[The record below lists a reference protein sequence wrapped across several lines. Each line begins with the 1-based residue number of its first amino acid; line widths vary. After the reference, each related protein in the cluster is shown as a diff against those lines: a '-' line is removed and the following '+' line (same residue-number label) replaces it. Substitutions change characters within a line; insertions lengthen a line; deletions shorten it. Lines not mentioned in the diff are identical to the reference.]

1 MSDYE
6 KEAKKKLGGRVF
18 RLLCDAASEDKIDDQ
33 KLKDIS
39 YQLHGTVGGNHQKR
53 GRGSSESEL
62 RAVISDWYQVEMY
75 NMTSKTALD
84 KLVEIFEDP
93 SVNLKPLA
101 KDINDLQRVTDEVS
115 F

>member
-1 MSDYE
+1 
-6 KEAKKKLGGRVF
+6 
-18 RLLCDAASEDKIDDQ
+18 
-33 KLKDIS
+33 
-39 YQLHGTVGGNHQKR
+39 
-53 GRGSSESEL
+53 
-62 RAVISDWYQVEMY
+62 
-75 NMTSKTALD
+75 MTRETALN

>member
-1 MSDYE
+1 MSEYE
-6 KEAKKKLGGRVF
+6 KEAGKKLGGRVF

-39 YQLHGTVGGNHQKR
+39 YRLHGTVGGNHRKR
-53 GRGSSESEL
+53 GRGSSESEF
-62 RAVISDWYQVEMY
+62 RAVISDWYQVEMF
-75 NMTSKTALD
+75 NMTRKTALNT
-84 KLVEIFEDP
+84 LVEIFEDP

>member
-1 MSDYE
+1 MSEYE
-6 KEAKKKLGGRVF
+6 KEARKKLGGRVF
-18 RLLCDAASEDKIDDQ
+18 RLLCDAAHEDKIDDQ

-39 YQLHGTVGGNHQKR
+39 YRLHGRVGGNHQKR
-53 GRGSSESEL
+53 GRGSSESEV
-62 RAVISDWYQVEMY
+62 RAVISDWYREEMFD
-75 NMTSKTALD
+75 MTRETALN